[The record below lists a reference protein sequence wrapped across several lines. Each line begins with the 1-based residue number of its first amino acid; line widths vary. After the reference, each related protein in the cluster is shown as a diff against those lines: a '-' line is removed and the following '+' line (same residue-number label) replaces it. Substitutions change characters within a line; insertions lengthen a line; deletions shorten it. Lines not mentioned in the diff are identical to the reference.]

1 LVVVGRTGAG
11 KSSLTLALFRII
23 EPASGH
29 ITIDG
34 LNSSHIG
41 LYDLRTRLAI
51 IPQDSQVFE
60 GTMRDNLDPA
70 SIHDDVELWKALELA
85 HLKDHVKAMEGGLHA
100 KITEGGGNLS
110 SGQRNLMCL
119 ARALLTPSRILVLD
133 EGTLPHISEG
143 LRIATA
149 SVDVETDKLLQE
161 TIRSEFADRTIL
173 TIAHRIN
180 TIMDSDRILVLSAGK
195 VVEFDTPENV
205 NIPSPPLHARATT
218 HPGYCFDP
226 RANIQVVE
234 K

>member
-1 LVVVGRTGAG
+1 M
-11 KSSLTLALFRII
+11 ALFRII
-23 EPASGH
+23 EPSSGY

-34 LNSSHIG
+34 LNTSHIG

-70 SIHDDVELWKALELA
+70 EVHDDVELWKALELA
-85 HLKDHVKAMEGGLHA
+85 HLKDHVKSMEGQLSA
-100 KITEGGGNLS
+100 KITEGGSNLS
-110 SGQRNLMCL
+110 SGQRSLMCL

-133 EGTLPHISEG
+133 EGNSEKRFIP
-143 LRIATA
+143 LMIATA

-161 TIRSEFADRTIL
+161 TIRTEFADRTIL

-205 NIPSPPLHARATT
+205 ISPAVLRKPAEFVPFRS
-218 HPGYCFDP
+218 
-226 RANIQVVE
+226 
-234 K
+234 

>member
-1 LVVVGRTGAG
+1 
-11 KSSLTLALFRII
+11 LTLALFRII

-34 LNSSHIG
+34 LNCSHIG

-60 GTMRDNLDPA
+60 GTLRDNLDPA

-85 HLKDHVKAMEGGLHA
+85 HLKDHAKAMDGGLNA
-100 KITEGGGNLS
+100 KITEGGSNLS

-133 EGTLPHISEG
+133 EGIDPSPFPHHVLG
-143 LRIATA
+143 RWLRIATA
-149 SVDVETDKLLQE
+149 SVDVETDKFLQE
-161 TIRSEFADRTIL
+161 TIRSEFSDRTIL

-205 NIPSPPLHARATT
+205 KFPRRTRPSFSR
-218 HPGYCFDP
+218 
-226 RANIQVVE
+226 
-234 K
+234 

>member
-1 LVVVGRTGAG
+1 M
-11 KSSLTLALFRII
+11 TLALFRII

-34 LNSSHIG
+34 LNTSHIG

-51 IPQDSQVFE
+51 IPQDSQVFQ

-70 SIHDDVELWKALELA
+70 SIHDDIELWKALELA
-85 HLKDHVKAMEGGLHA
+85 HLKDHVKTMDGGLNAKISEGGS
-100 KITEGGGNLS
+100 NLS

-133 EGTLPHISEG
+133 EGNPSPQDPGE

-149 SVDVETDKLLQE
+149 SVDMETDKFLQE
-161 TIRSEFADRTIL
+161 TIRAEFSDRTIL

-205 NIPSPPLHARATT
+205 SSPV
-218 HPGYCFDP
+218 CFGQ
-226 RANIQVVE
+226 R
-234 K
+234 

>member
-1 LVVVGRTGAG
+1 MVVVGRTGAG

-60 GTMRDNLDPA
+60 GTLRENLDPA
-70 SIHDDVELWKALELA
+70 AIHDDVELWKALELA
-85 HLKDHVKAMEGGLHA
+85 HLKDHVKAMEGGLNA

-133 EGTLPHISEG
+133 EGITLPHISG
-143 LRIATA
+143 VAKN
-149 SVDVETDKLLQE
+149 S
-161 TIRSEFADRTIL
+161 
-173 TIAHRIN
+173 N
-180 TIMDSDRILVLSAGK
+180 GK
-195 VVEFDTPENV
+195 CRCGN
-205 NIPSPPLHARATT
+205 
-218 HPGYCFDP
+218 G
-226 RANIQVVE
+226 
-234 K
+234 